1 MPYALPIGPALPVTC
16 LLPSRRCARSAN
28 RAHLRVVVRD
38 AAFGSM
44 PVPVPAAA
52 PPIEVAQALEAL
64 ATGDADADIRWPMA
78 THDPPSG

>member
-1 MPYALPIGPALPVTC
+1 MPYYALPY
-16 LLPSRRCARSAN
+16 LPSSAFSSMRAQRSN

-64 ATGDADADIRWPMA
+64 ATGDADADI
-78 THDPPSG
+78 